1 MSPVCNRP
9 GWRRLGRAGVTSLEF
24 ALVAALFFT
33 VLIGCMDLGRY
44 FLIAQSLRTVTAE
57 AARLAL
63 VNGMWGQIDPTA
75 YSFGAMTP
83 LVDNANLTLTVTPK
97 ALALGGVRKLTV
109 TATYVFTAYSPIW
122 TVLNGTIS
130 ESTVLWE

>member
-83 LVDNANLTLTVTPK
+83 LVDNANLTLTIS
-97 ALALGGVRKLTV
+97 AGGNPGINTV
-109 TATYVFTAYSPIW
+109 TASATYVFTAISPLW
-122 TVLNGTIS
+122 SSLNGTMTETS
-130 ESTVLWE
+130 VVWY